1 MSCPRRPLPL
11 MMQYGTS
18 FLRHSAGSQ
27 HTISIGS
34 TSWAMTTSLA
44 VLFSTRVV
52 TWLRPYF
59 KTTGFLPLLPSF
71 PAFFCSANSIK
82 RAFLASRVSGMYFL
96 HSFKTCAAWFLSM
109 AQLNWLMAG
118 GTFNRMSIIFLALCR
133 RTYFGHLMNLLRSR
147 FGWMSAPRRKF
158 LGVFSKRGFFWV
170 FFFVP
175 PRGAAGTFLPP
186 DFAFPFGAMASDN
199 NEAIYAMVAYL

>member
-71 PAFFCSANSIK
+71 PAFFCSANSIR
-82 RAFLASRVSGMYFL
+82 RAFFASRVSGMYFL
-96 HSFKTCAAWFLSM
+96 HSFKTWAAWFLSI

-118 GTFNRMSIIFLALCR
+118 GTLSLMSMIFLALCS
-133 RTYFGHLMNLLRSR
+133 RTYLGHLMNLERSR
-147 FGWMSAPRRKF
+147 FGWMSAPRRK
-158 LGVFSKRGFFWV
+158 LRGVFSNSGFFCT
-170 FFFVP
+170 FFFWP
-175 PRGAAGTFLPP
+175 PSGAAGTFLPP
-186 DFAFPFGAMASDN
+186 DLAFPFGAMVSTRRVPAGR
-199 NEAIYAMVAYL
+199 